1 MGTNLSPNNIPD
13 IEYITERLATLCR
26 IPSLWV
32 MYSISGIPSPTGDT
46 LDAVL
51 WTKAEFEKLGYKAE
65 INNKGSLL
73 VTLRGRLPGNERTL
87 SAHIDTL
94 GAMVFEVK
102 NNGRLKLTNIGGPPW
117 TSVEGER
124 VIIKTGS
131 GKTFTGTILV
141 TKAASHV
148 FGPET
153 NKMERTADNMEVR
166 IDEKVKTKEDVTN
179 IGIKPGDFVVFDP
192 RTEVTPSG
200 FIKSRHLDDKASV
213 AALLGCAKFLADKG
227 LQPAYTTHFFITNY
241 EEVGHG
247 GSFGFPVETREFIAV
262 DMGCVGDGLLGSEFT
277 VSICAKD
284 SGGPYDLTL
293 RRKLESLCEN
303 NNVPYVVDIFPYY
316 GSDAGAALRAGFNV
330 RTACIGTGVDASHS
344 HERTHKE
351 GLLATARLVTDYV
364 LSD

>member
-1 MGTNLSPNNIPD
+1 MGVNLCPNNVPD
-13 IEYITERLATLCR
+13 IEYMTLRLVTLCK
-26 IPSLWV
+26 
-32 MYSISGIPSPTGDT
+32 IPSPAGDT
-46 LDAVL
+46 LEAVQ
-51 WTKAEFEKLGYKAE
+51 WTKSEFEKLGYKAE

-73 VTLRGRLPGNERTL
+73 VTIPGRLPGNERTL

-94 GAMVFEVK
+94 GAMVFGVK
-102 NNGRLKLTNIGGPPW
+102 SNGRLKLTNIGGSPW
-117 TSVEGER
+117 TSVEGEH
-124 VIIKTGS
+124 VFIKASS
-131 GKTFTGTILV
+131 GKTYTGTILV
-141 TKAASHV
+141 TKAAVHV
-148 FGPET
+148 HGAET

-166 IDEKVKTKEDVTN
+166 IDEKVKTKDDVTQL
-179 IGIKPGDFVVFDP
+179 GIKPGDFVVFDP

-213 AALLGCAKFLADKG
+213 AALLGTAKYMVDKG

-247 GSFGFPVETREFIAV
+247 GSFGFPAETREFIAV

-284 SGGPYDLTL
+284 SGGPYDLVL
-293 RRKLESLCEN
+293 RKKLEGICEKN
-303 NNVPYVVDIFPYY
+303 NIPYVVDIFPYY

-330 RTACIGTGVDASHS
+330 RTGCIGTGVDASHS

-351 GLLATARLVTDYV
+351 GLLATARLVAEYL
-364 LSD
+364 LSE